1 MNTFKVTRT
10 ALLAL
15 VLGSPVLLAGHE
27 PGTARK
33 NRDRDSYVFMHGNQW
48 MSTNIDLA
56 EMRQLRRVGSG
67 DLLWFRR
74 GGKDYVIQD
83 KALLQEAKGLFAP
96 LRALDPER
104 EEIHR
109 RERALDHQEEE
120 LDREEEEID
129 RIRDSLSDDDEEGE
143 DPPRLVSD
151 EELRDLERR
160 SRELDERKRP
170 LREEQRE
177 IEKLERAFD
186 LKEEEL
192 EEKAEEQLWKLLD
205 RAVASRMAQPW
216 KK

>member
-1 MNTFKVTRT
+1 MNTFKVART

-48 MSTNIDLA
+48 MSTNIDLS
-56 EMRQLRRVGSG
+56 EMRELRRVGSG

-74 GGKDYVIQD
+74 GGKEYVIQD
-83 KALLQEAKGLFAP
+83 KVLLQEAKGLFAP

-109 RERALDHQEEE
+109 RERALDRQEEE

-129 RIRDSLSDDDEEGE
+129 RIQDRLSDDDDEDGE

-160 SRELDERKRP
+160 SRELEDRKRP
-170 LREEQRE
+170 LREEQRK
-177 IEKLERAFD
+177 IEELERAFD
-186 LKEEEL
+186 RKEDAL
-192 EEKAEEQLWKLLD
+192 EKKAEAELWKLIDHAL
-205 RAVASRMAQPW
+205 ATGVARPN
-216 KK
+216 